1 MFESCLSCLSIPIR
15 MLTRQRALTPA
26 QWTKLLDGESDTI
39 SVEGIIMDDYDSDSD
54 ESVNS

>member
-1 MFESCLSCLSIPIR
+1 MFESCLSYLSIPIR

-26 QWTKLLDGESDTI
+26 QWTKLLDGEFDTI
-39 SVEGIIMDDYDSDSD
+39 SVEGIIMEDSDSD